1 MTATP
6 WSSSATF
13 TYELPGLEVDNLLAF
28 LALMGLLRALEHAEP
43 SWTPMASWTG
53 PPWRARLHLGVEV
66 PARSIAEAAC
76 RGIEEIAT
84 CYDAEGRA
92 NVAFEL
98 DEFRSYAARMR
109 GDAVGAALAA
119 ALTAEHPEKRGGG
132 LGAAPLVMM
141 FGQGHQNF
149 LDRLLEV
156 PRGALPSR
164 HRKLKRPPDFRDPAM
179 VEAALFSPWTRSDDA
194 DGFRWDPEDDQR
206 YALRH
211 GDPSS
216 EGAANTA
223 HGANRLAAIGL
234 LSFACVPGARLL
246 ARGSGRDDDGVY
258 FAWPVWTQPLGRRSL
273 ESFLSHADLLGG
285 RLDKLAPLGIAEVY
299 RARRIANGK
308 FMNVSRA
315 MPVRPVSSTPAPSV
329 ARGRRA
335 GSTAAGVSA
344 ARRAGSRSAR

>member
-1 MTATP
+1 MTTNP

-13 TYELPGLEVDNLLAF
+13 TYDLAGLEVDNLLAF

-43 SWTPMASWTG
+43 SWTAMASWTG
-53 PPWRARLHLGVEV
+53 PPWRARLHLGAEV
-66 PARSIAEAAC
+66 STRAIAEAAC
-76 RGIEEIAT
+76 RGIDAIAA
-84 CYDAEGRA
+84 CFDADGRA
-92 NVAFEL
+92 NVTFEL
-98 DEFRSYAARMR
+98 KEFRGYAERMR
-109 GDAVGAALAA
+109 GDAVRASLAA
-119 ALTAEHPEKRGGG
+119 ALTAEHPEKRTGG
-132 LGAAPLVMM
+132 LQAAPVVMM

-156 PRGALPSR
+156 PRGDLPSR

-179 VEAALFSPWTRSDDA
+179 VEAALFSLWTRSDDS

-216 EGAANTA
+216 EGAAKTV
-223 HGANRLAAIGL
+223 HGANRLAAIGF
-234 LSFACVPGARLL
+234 LSFACAPGAHLM

-258 FAWPVWTQPLGRRSL
+258 FAWPVWTRPLGRRSI
-273 ESFLSHADLLGG
+273 ETFLSHADLLAG
-285 RLDKLAPLGIAEVY
+285 RVDKLAPLGIAEVY

-315 MPVRPVSSTPAPSV
+315 MPVRSVASTPGSQ
-329 ARGRRA
+329 RRP
-335 GSTAAGVSA
+335 
-344 ARRAGSRSAR
+344 R